1 MHADAL
7 AIIPFFH
14 GECVNLTIS
23 QGGIQLLRLY
33 LGVGVVHQNAN
44 LNENVSHK

>member
-1 MHADAL
+1 M
-7 AIIPFFH
+7 H

-23 QGGIQLLRLY
+23 QEGIQLLRLH
-33 LGVGVVHQNAN
+33 LGVGVFHQNAN